1 MSIIKKLL
9 SSVLFTALSLSA
21 SQAQDLVM
29 YSSNPLPVVEKL
41 QAIVKEQL
49 GINLSVVSG
58 GSSTLLRRIEA
69 EASQPAAHIFW
80 TSSVNA
86 IAPYEAHFEPYSS
99 PEVEAMTPEFRYPD
113 DKFQPS
119 NINVAAVMIN
129 NDCLEEKGR
138 PTKWADLAE
147 PEWAGKIIMPNPE
160 SSSTGYTIVWGLS
173 KLLDEETYKKIV
185 ANTVIAESAR
195 RVPQSVAACEYA
207 LGLTFEASPYD
218 YIANG
223 ATEIEILYPQ
233 EGTFNVVEYA
243 GIVKGNDNLDVA
255 KKVIDVILSQQT
267 QIDLLQTGYRRPT
280 RMDVRISDYLALPE
294 FSDIVIFKVDEDEA
308 ASAREEFL
316 SAWRAL
322 PKSN

>member
-1 MSIIKKLL
+1 MKLIK
-9 SSVLFTALSLSA
+9 SFMAAGVVLATVTAASA
-21 SQAQDLVM
+21 QELIM
-29 YSSNPLPVVEKL
+29 YTSNPLPVVEKVQEL
-41 QAIVKEQL
+41 VKNKL
-49 GINLSVVSG
+49 DANLSVVSG

-69 EASQPAAHIFW
+69 EAAQPEANLFW
-80 TSSVNA
+80 TSSINA
-86 IAPYEAHFEPYSS
+86 ISPYEAYFEAYSS
-99 PEVEAMTPEFRYPD
+99 PEIEAMAPEFRYPG

-119 NINVAAVMIN
+119 SINVVAVMIN

-195 RVPQSVAACEYA
+195 RVPQSVAACEYD

-243 GIVKGNDNLDVA
+243 GIVKNDNNLEAA
-255 KKVIDVILSQQT
+255 KRAIDVILSKDA
-267 QIDLLQTGYRRPT
+267 QIDILQTGYRRPT
-280 RMDVRISDYLALPE
+280 RMDIRVSDYLALPE
-294 FSDIVIFKVDEDEA
+294 FSDIVIFKVDENEA